1 MLSSRYTLFIGI
13 LLATGLA
20 LNSFMAWQD
29 RDLVRKG
36 YPDFTV
42 LYSAGRL
49 VRAGL
54 AASLYDVHVEFQTQ
68 RQFAPE
74 VSTRHGALPYIH
86 PPFEALLFVPLT
98 FLPYL
103 SAYLLW
109 DALNLALLILTLG
122 LLRRYVPLLR
132 SASLALWVLCAV
144 AFFPIFVCLLQGQ
157 DMVLFFFLLAAAY
170 VYLRKGAD
178 FLAGCWLGMG
188 CFRPHLVLSLAI
200 ILLFSARRKAVAGIA
215 CSGLAMAAASIA
227 VVGWRGFL
235 EYPGAVWRE
244 EQVMGRGAIVP
255 NDMPNLR
262 GLFAMFFHDGH
273 SVALALIA
281 ATTVLLLVLGIS
293 LFQRAERASNLE
305 LGFSV
310 AVLVTILVSYH
321 AFMYDLA
328 LLFLPALLLVNQARV
343 RRARWQ
349 SVVPVATLFFTPL
362 LMFLFLRLNRLN
374 LLTPILLLWLWGM
387 AREISHGQGDHGRE
401 SDPGAASSVPQT

>member
-1 MLSSRYTLFIGI
+1 MLSSRYTLLVGI
-13 LLATGLA
+13 LLATGMS
-20 LNSFMAWQD
+20 LNGFMAWQD

-42 LYSAGRL
+42 LYSAGKL

-54 AASLYDVHVEFQTQ
+54 AAGLYDVRVEFQTQ

-98 FLPYL
+98 FLPYFP
-103 SAYLLW
+103 AYLLW
-109 DALNLALLILTLG
+109 DAVSLALLCVALR

-132 SASLALWVLCAV
+132 NASLALWVLCAV

-200 ILLFSARRKAVAGIA
+200 ILLFSRRRKAVAGIA
-215 CSGLAMAAASIA
+215 CSALALAAASIA
-227 VVGWRGFL
+227 LVGWGGFL

-262 GLFAMFFHDGH
+262 GLFAMFFRDGH
-273 SVALALIA
+273 SAALALIA
-281 ATTVLLLVLGIS
+281 ATSVLLLVLGIW
-293 LFQRAERASNLE
+293 LFRRAEQARNLE

-328 LLFLPALLLVNQARV
+328 LLFLPALLLVDNAKAS
-343 RRARWQ
+343 RARWQ
-349 SVVPVATLFFTPL
+349 SVVSVATLFFTPL
-362 LMFLFLRLNRLN
+362 LMFLFLRLSRLN
-374 LLTPILLLWLWGM
+374 LLTPILFLWLWGM
-387 AREISHGQGDHGRE
+387 AREILHGQGEHGLE
-401 SDPGAASSVPQT
+401 SYPGAASSVPQT

>member
-1 MLSSRYTLFIGI
+1 VLSSRYTLFIGV

-20 LNSFMAWQD
+20 LNGFMAWQD

-42 LYSAGRL
+42 LYSAGKL

-54 AASLYDVHVEFQTQ
+54 AASLYDVQVEFQTQ

-98 FLPYL
+98 FLPYFP
-103 SAYLLW
+103 AYLLW
-109 DALNLALLILTLG
+109 DAASLALLSVALQ

-132 SASLALWVLCAV
+132 NVSLALWVLCGV

-157 DMVLFFFLLAAAY
+157 DMLLFFFLLAAAY

-178 FLAGCWLGMG
+178 FLAGCCLGMG

-200 ILLFSARRKAVAGIA
+200 ILLFSRRRKAVAGIA
-215 CSGLAMAAASIA
+215 CSGFAMAAASIGLI
-227 VVGWRGFL
+227 GWGGFL
-235 EYPGAVWRE
+235 EYPRAVWRE

-262 GLFAMFFHDGH
+262 GLIAMFFRDGH
-273 SVALALIA
+273 SAALALIA
-281 ATTVLLLVLGIS
+281 ATSVLLLVLGIW
-293 LFQRAERASNLE
+293 LFCLAEQARNLE
-305 LGFSV
+305 LGISV

-328 LLFLPALLLVNQARV
+328 LLFLPALLLVDKARAG
-343 RRARWQ
+343 RACWQ
-349 SVVPVATLFFTPL
+349 SVVSVASLFFTPL

-374 LLTPILLLWLWGM
+374 LLTPILLLWLLGV
-387 AREISHGQGDHGRE
+387 ALEISRGQGEHGLE
-401 SDPGAASSVPQT
+401 SYPGAASSVPQT